1 MMKEKRKP
9 LEGMTTGTFV
19 HHYKGQS
26 QMDTN
31 TICGIYLSSRAGKMM
46 LKIIGQLTSE

>member
-1 MMKEKRKP
+1 MKQKRRKP
-9 LEGMTTGTFV
+9 IVGMTTGTFV
-19 HHYKGQS
+19 HHYRMQS